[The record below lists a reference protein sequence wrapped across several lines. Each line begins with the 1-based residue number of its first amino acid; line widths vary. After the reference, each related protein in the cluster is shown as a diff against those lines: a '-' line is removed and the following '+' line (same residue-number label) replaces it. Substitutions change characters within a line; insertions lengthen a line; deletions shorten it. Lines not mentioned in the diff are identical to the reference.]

1 MSQCKNLRVW
11 KEIDKLEQK
20 RQQRDFIRRII
31 IVLLVLMN
39 IWLFLQCVKL
49 HREAKKYQ
57 ELLYKALPTLPEQ
70 RR

>member
-31 IVLLVLMN
+31 IVLLILMN

-49 HREAKKYQ
+49 HREVKKYQ
-57 ELLYKALPTLPEQ
+57 ELLYETLPTLPE
-70 RR
+70 